1 MATIQSNGIFLSLV
15 AQLDEL
21 ARHNRQGSFRTKA
34 RYYEACKR
42 FCAYLAAEYHLQK
55 LENIS
60 GKHLVSYVL
69 YLQDTGK
76 SASTVKTDLAAIRFF
91 HDKMSHPKYTLP
103 TNNEL
108 GVELERRRFGQ
119 LDRTWS
125 GPEFNRLLGKA
136 MAENRDD
143 FILALYLGRYAGLRI
158 HECFRI
164 DTAAAEQALRENA
177 LTVKGKGGKVRTVPI
192 EDERIL
198 MMLRKLLAQTERGHK
213 LLVPDGIPTDHAINA
228 LELFIYRYRNEIS
241 DEGSDRRLTFH
252 GLRHTY
258 AAEKYTRLTEGGM
271 SAIDAHYAVSRL
283 LGHER
288 ADVTNIYLASVR
300 KRGRDGE

>member
-1 MATIQSNGIFLSLV
+1 M
-15 AQLDEL
+15 
-21 ARHNRQGSFRTKA
+21 
-34 RYYEACKR
+34 
-42 FCAYLAAEYHLQK
+42 
-55 LENIS
+55 
-60 GKHLVSYVL
+60 L

-76 SASTVKTDLAAIRFF
+76 SAGTVKTDLAAIRFF
-91 HDKMSHPKYTLP
+91 HDKMSRPKYTLP
-103 TNNEL
+103 TNSEL

-136 MAENRDD
+136 MAEDRDD

-164 DTAAAEQALRENA
+164 DTAAVERAFRENA
-177 LTVKGKGGKVRTVPI
+177 LTVKGKGGKVRIVPI
-192 EDERIL
+192 EDERIP
-198 MMLRKLLAQTERGHK
+198 MMLKRLLARTERGHK

-228 LELFIYRYRNEIS
+228 LELFIYRHRNEIS

-288 ADVTNIYLASVR
+288 ADVTDIYLASVR
-300 KRGRDGE
+300 KRGSDGE

>member
-1 MATIQSNGIFLSLV
+1 MSAVQNRGIFLTLV
-15 AQLDEL
+15 AQLDRL
-21 ARHNRQGSFRTKA
+21 ARHNRQGSFRTKE

-91 HDKMSHPKYTLP
+91 HDKMSCPKYTLP
-103 TNNEL
+103 TSSEL

-143 FILALYLGRYAGLRI
+143 FILALYLGRYAGFRI
-158 HECFRI
+158 HECFRM

-198 MMLRKLLAQTERGHK
+198 MMLKRVLAQTERDHK
-213 LLVPDGIPTDHAINA
+213 LLVPDGMPTDRAINA
-228 LELFIYRYRNEIS
+228 LELFIYRYRNEIC
-241 DEGSDRRLTFH
+241 DEGSDRCLTFH

-258 AAEKYTRLTEGGM
+258 AAEKYTRLTEDGM